1 MVMEVF
7 ERHFDNAF
15 PLQGKM
21 IFLNKVAGEDR
32 SDEVVVDGM
41 VIATMRFDLK
51 GNDFE
56 LQLKQEGAALLFQ
69 HVRKNV
75 VRAEKGVGHLKGKKL
90 DGKDLV
96 EVNGPFLAGDP
107 LIVLVGSLVCSGV
120 AKVDSDKVKES
131 DGAVLVRDV
140 GHALTRPDGPPTEQ
154 REFVAANADHLTRLE
169 SKGVSDIKS
178 FISNKKKPVTISFS
192 GGKDSL
198 AAYGLLKRA
207 TKDFHMIFIDTG
219 IEFPETVSY
228 VNKFARENQQKLMV
242 ADAGNAF
249 WEQVDQ
255 FGPPAK
261 DFRWCCK
268 VCKLGPVTE
277 LIAER
282 FLDGTITVEG
292 NRALES
298 FARSSIGFVETNPF
312 VPNQTILNPIKDWNA
327 AEVWAYIWYRG
338 YRYNPLYD
346 EDFERIGCYLCASCL
361 GSEWKETARLHPEM
375 HSRWERYLDQ
385 WSRRNGSPPEFVRYG
400 FWRWKVLP
408 PKMRQL
414 AEEINLTAPRHRSD
428 RMELRTT
435 KGLDLCLTGGYS
447 TEGVLTLPHSRDFT
461 KVAEALKCVG
471 KVRHSPEFEIALV
484 KDKDCTLKVFGGGQI
499 VATGPTAD
507 RTAKV
512 FERGVK
518 SYLRG
523 QLCTRCGI
531 CVKQCRQKAI
541 RIMDGPVVDQDRCDH
556 CGRCEE
562 ACVVAHYYDK
572 LVAQGRG

>member
-1 MVMEVF
+1 MVIEVF

-140 GHALTRPDGPPTEQ
+140 GHALMSPDGPPSEQ

-198 AAYGLLKRA
+198 AAFGLLKRA

-228 VNKFARENQQKLMV
+228 VNKFAREYQQKLMV

-282 FLDGTITVEG
+282 FADGTITVEG

-298 FARSSIGFVETNPF
+298 FARSTIGFVETNPF

-327 AEVWAYIWYRG
+327 AEVWGYIWYRG

-385 WSRRNGSPPEFVRYG
+385 WSKRNGSPPEFVRYG

-435 KGLDLCLTGGYS
+435 KGLNLCLTGGYS
-447 TEGVLTLPHSRDFT
+447 TEGVITLPHSRDFS

-484 KDKDCTLKVFGGGQI
+484 KDKDCTLKVFGGGQV